1 METAE
6 SAMSPSAPFGLR
18 RLREWTGRIT
28 MLWRMIK
35 TLILIGLSISVALA
49 LLQAFLFNKV
59 GHG

>member
-1 METAE
+1 
-6 SAMSPSAPFGLR
+6 
-18 RLREWTGRIT
+18 